1 MLGCVAWILA
11 AGLLYGPV
19 LLKLGRDWQ
28 TNPTYSHGFVVPLVA
43 LFLLWR
49 QRHEWRNT
57 PTAPSAGGL
66 LLLLAGLGLF
76 VAGTLGAELF
86 ITRISLI
93 GVLAG
98 TIAYALGWNHLRL
111 AAVPLAFL
119 VFMIPL
125 PSIVFDHAA
134 LSLQL
139 VASRLG
145 EQVLRTADVP
155 VLRDGNLLTLANAQ
169 LEVNEACSGIRS
181 MVALL
186 MMTALTGY
194 LFEPTAWRRI
204 LLGGAA
210 VPLALALNGVRIAVT
225 GLATSIY
232 GPGAAADA
240 VHTVSGWLVFAAA
253 LLCVWGVHLMMMRT
267 VGDRVPA
274 TLEVA

>member
-1 MLGCVAWILA
+1 MFGWGAWFLA

-19 LLKLGRDWQ
+19 LLKLTRDWQ
-28 TNPTYSHGFVVPLVA
+28 TNPSYSHGFAVPIIV

-49 QRHEWRNT
+49 MRDDFRRTT
-57 PTAPSAGGL
+57 PVPAATGL
-66 LLLLAGLGLF
+66 LLLILSLGVF
-76 VAGTLGAELF
+76 VAGIVGAELF

-98 TIAYALGWNHLRL
+98 TIAYAFGWRHLRL

-125 PSIVFDHAA
+125 PSILFDHAA

-145 EQVLRTADVP
+145 EDLLRAAEVP

-181 MVALL
+181 IVALL
-186 MMTALTGY
+186 MMTTLTGY

-204 LLGGAA
+204 VLGVIA
-210 VPLALALNGVRIAVT
+210 VPLAIALNGVRIAAT

-232 GPGAAADA
+232 GPGAAADT
-240 VHTVSGWLVFAAA
+240 VHTTTGWLVFVTA
-253 LLCVWGVHLMMMRT
+253 LLCVWGVHLTMQAIR
-267 VGDRVPA
+267 DRVPA
-274 TLEVA
+274 VLEAA

>member
-1 MLGCVAWILA
+1 MFGWVAWVLA

-19 LLKLGRDWQ
+19 LLKLTRDWQ
-28 TNPTYSHGFVVPLVA
+28 TNPSYSHGFVVPLIV

-49 QRHEWRNT
+49 LRHEFHRT
-57 PTAPSAGGL
+57 TSAPAVTGL
-66 LLLLAGLGLF
+66 LLLIVSLCLF
-76 VAGTLGAELF
+76 VAGIVGAELF

-98 TIAYALGWNHLRL
+98 TIAYVFGWPHLRL

-134 LSLQL
+134 LTLQL

-145 EQVLRTADVP
+145 EDLLRAADVP

-181 MVALL
+181 MVTLL
-186 MMTALTGY
+186 MMTTLTGY
-194 LFEPTAWRRI
+194 LFEPTVWRRI
-204 LLGGAA
+204 VLSVAA
-210 VPLALALNGVRIAVT
+210 VPLAIGLNGVRIAAT

-232 GPGAAADA
+232 GSGAVADT
-240 VHTVSGWLVFAAA
+240 VHTTTGWLVFVAA
-253 LLCVWGVHLMMMRT
+253 LLCVWGLHLMMQAIR
-267 VGDRVPA
+267 DRVPPM
-274 TLEVA
+274 LEAA

>member
-1 MLGCVAWILA
+1 MFGCVAWVLA

-19 LLKLGRDWQ
+19 LLKLARDWQ
-28 TNPTYSHGFVVPLVA
+28 ANPTYSHGFVVPIIVI
-43 LFLLWR
+43 FLLWR
-49 QRHEWRNT
+49 LRHEFRR
-57 PTAPSAGGL
+57 TAAAPAATGL
-66 LLLLAGLGLF
+66 LLLVASLGVF
-76 VAGTLGAELF
+76 VAGTVGAELF

-93 GVLAG
+93 GVLGG
-98 TIAYALGWNHLRL
+98 TIAYVLGWRHLRL

-145 EQVLRTADVP
+145 EDLLRAADVP

-181 MVALL
+181 LVALL
-186 MMTALTGY
+186 MMTTLMGY
-194 LFEPTAWRRI
+194 VFEPTAWRRI
-204 LLGGAA
+204 VLVVAA
-210 VPLALALNGVRIAVT
+210 VPLAIGLNGVRIAAT

-232 GPGAAADA
+232 GPGAAADT
-240 VHTVSGWLVFAAA
+240 VHTTTGWLVFLTA
-253 LLCVWGVHLMMMRT
+253 LLCVWGVHLTMEAIR
-267 VGDRVPA
+267 DRMPA
-274 TLEVA
+274 ALEVA

>member
-1 MLGCVAWILA
+1 MFGCVAWVLA

-19 LLKLGRDWQ
+19 LLKLARDWQ
-28 TNPTYSHGFVVPLVA
+28 TNPTYSHGFVVPIIVF
-43 LFLLWR
+43 FLLWR
-49 QRHEWRNT
+49 QRHEFRRT
-57 PTAPSAGGL
+57 PTAPATTGL
-66 LLLLAGLGLF
+66 LLLLLGLGVF
-76 VAGTLGAELF
+76 VAGTVGAELF

-93 GVLAG
+93 GVIAG
-98 TIAYALGWNHLRL
+98 TIAYAFGWRHLRL
-111 AAVPLAFL
+111 AGVPLAFL

-145 EQVLRTADVP
+145 EHLLRAADVP

-169 LEVNEACSGIRS
+169 LEVNEACSGVRS
-181 MVALL
+181 LVALL
-186 MMTALTGY
+186 MMTTLTGY

-204 LLGGAA
+204 VLGLAA
-210 VPLALALNGVRIAVT
+210 VPLAIGLNGVRIAAT

-232 GPGAAADA
+232 GPGAAADS
-240 VHTVSGWLVFAAA
+240 VHTASGWLVFVAA
-253 LLCVWGVHLMMMRT
+253 LLCVWGVHLMMQAVRE
-267 VGDRVPA
+267 RVPP